1 MNIYIAAVAL
11 VTGLV
16 ILIKSADLLVD
27 GAAALAARLSIPPL
41 LVGLTIVAMGT
52 SAPELAASIAAV
64 LTGRA
69 GAAVGNVYGSNVAN
83 LALVGGITA
92 MFSPILV
99 TKITLKR
106 DLPAMLAVALLL
118 WPVFADMS
126 ITRPESLLLLIV
138 FFAVMTLTVYTSR
151 KRQQNSSVES
161 VSPENLLEQVIPAVP
176 DTHHSLP
183 VSLVYIII
191 GLAGLAFGAKLT
203 VDGAVYIGQKA
214 GLSDSVIGLTIIAVG
229 TSLPELM
236 TCVVAALKKQDE
248 ISIGNLVGSN
258 VFNTVLVIG
267 TAGVITPF
275 TIGPR
280 LIGVDYWFMIAISV
294 LFFAIALIYKKI
306 SRHAGAVLAAIYFA
320 YIAYLVIFTR
330 ST

>member
-1 MNIYIAAVAL
+1 MNIYIALIAL
-11 VTGLV
+11 VAGLV

-64 LTGRA
+64 LTGRS

-92 MFSPILV
+92 IFRPILV

-126 ITRPESLLLLIV
+126 ITRPESILLLIV
-138 FFAVMTLTVYTSR
+138 FFAVMALTIYTGK
-151 KRQQNSSVES
+151 KRQQSPAVHG
-161 VSPENLLEQVIPAVP
+161 VSPEDVIPAVP

-183 VSLVYIII
+183 VSLLYIIL
-191 GLAGLAFGAKLT
+191 GLVGLAFGARIT

-236 TCVVAALKKQDE
+236 TCVVAALKKQDD

-280 LIGVDYWFMIAISV
+280 LIGTDYWFMIAISV
-294 LFFAIALIYKKI
+294 LFFAVALIFKKI
-306 SRHAGAVLAAIYFA
+306 NRPTGITLAVIYFA
-320 YIAYLVIFTR
+320 YITYLVIFTR
-330 ST
+330 TA